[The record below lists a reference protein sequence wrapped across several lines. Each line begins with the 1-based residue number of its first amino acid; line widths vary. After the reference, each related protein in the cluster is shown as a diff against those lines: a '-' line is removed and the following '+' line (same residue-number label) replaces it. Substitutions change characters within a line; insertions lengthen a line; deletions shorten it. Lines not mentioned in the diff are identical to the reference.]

1 MTNPNSSLPQGL
13 WQPHSHDAA
22 AAVAALSQGVLATV
36 DMAAGLAMG
45 GRRVDVAGLD
55 RAVGLLCAKALD
67 LPPAEGHAACAGLFA
82 LLTQMDALS
91 LALRTT
97 GSS

>member
-1 MTNPNSSLPQGL
+1 MTKPINSLQQTL
-13 WQPHSHDAA
+13 WPRHAYDAA
-22 AAVAALSQGVLATV
+22 ADVAALSQGVLDTV

-45 GRRVDVAGLD
+45 GRRVDVGGLD

-82 LLTQMDALS
+82 LLTQVDALS
-91 LALRTT
+91 LALRMT
-97 GSS
+97 GT